1 MSNQRQDIALNPSGW
16 SYATEQSS
24 RARRSLIRHKRSPR
38 PQGEDFRG
46 EVTSVQEPPPGLD
59 LTDAKKETD
68 EVIPNQLGVMVGLL
82 LPLHYHIPK
91 DSNLIGTFEPDTGHV
106 IPDPSQGGFQIPSC
120 LLRRVG
126 DLAQGPD
133 EARSSHEE
141 LAQRDHELLDQG
153 SQQDRNIAGAH
164 GGRVKEEPANG
175 PDWMVI
181 DSIPSLVS
189 RQQGRASDTGHAFN
203 SAPVDRPNQ
212 MMIESDPSLPGREN
226 LQQDQVS
233 REL

>member
-24 RARRSLIRHKRSPR
+24 RARR
-38 PQGEDFRG
+38 
-46 EVTSVQEPPPGLD
+46 TPPGLD

-91 DSNLIGTFEPDTGHV
+91 DSNLVGTFEPDTGHV
-106 IPDPSQGGFQIPSC
+106 IPRWRGG
-120 LLRRVG
+120 V
-126 DLAQGPD
+126 PD
-133 EARSSHEE
+133 NAVS
-141 LAQRDHELLDQG
+141 QG

-189 RQQGRASDTGHAFN
+189 RQQGRASDTGHASN
-203 SAPVDRPNQ
+203 SAPVDRPDQ
-212 MMIESDPSLPGREN
+212 MMIESDLSLPGREN

>member
-38 PQGEDFRG
+38 PQG
-46 EVTSVQEPPPGLD
+46 TPPGLD

-68 EVIPNQLGVMVGLL
+68 EVIPNQLGVMKV
-82 LPLHYHIPK
+82 K
-91 DSNLIGTFEPDTGHV
+91 CK
-106 IPDPSQGGFQIPSC
+106 GGFQIPSC

-141 LAQRDHELLDQG
+141 LAQRDHELLERWRGGVPDNAVSQG

-203 SAPVDRPNQ
+203 SAPVDRPDQ
-212 MMIESDPSLPGREN
+212 MIIESDPSLPGREN

>member
-24 RARRSLIRHKRSPR
+24 RARR
-38 PQGEDFRG
+38 
-46 EVTSVQEPPPGLD
+46 TPPGLD

-68 EVIPNQLGVMVGLL
+68 EVIPNQLGVMKIHSLMTAFN
-82 LPLHYHIPK
+82 P
-91 DSNLIGTFEPDTGHV
+91 
-106 IPDPSQGGFQIPSC
+106 
-120 LLRRVG
+120 
-126 DLAQGPD
+126 
-133 EARSSHEE
+133 
-141 LAQRDHELLDQG
+141 G

-189 RQQGRASDTGHAFN
+189 RQQGRASDTGHASN
-203 SAPVDRPNQ
+203 SAPVDRPDQ
-212 MMIESDPSLPGREN
+212 MMIESDLSLPGREN